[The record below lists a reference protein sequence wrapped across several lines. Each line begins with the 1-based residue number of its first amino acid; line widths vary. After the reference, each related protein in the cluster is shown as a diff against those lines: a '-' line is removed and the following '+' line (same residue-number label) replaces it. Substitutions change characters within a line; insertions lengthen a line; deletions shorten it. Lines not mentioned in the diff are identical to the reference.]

1 MNDSIVVSSPA
12 FVYSLI
18 RDKDKR
24 STKVY
29 SNDLSADRVTNSP
42 ERTSQRDFFVSII
55 CKRLKKTTEGFLK
68 SSTYF
73 R

>member
-24 STKVY
+24 GTKVY

-42 ERTSQRDFFVSII
+42 DRTSQRDFLPQKSVKDL
-55 CKRLKKTTEGFLK
+55 KRQLRD
-68 SSTYF
+68 S
-73 R
+73 